1 MMHFMRRLARGFRK
15 EEGTASIE
23 FLFAIPV
30 LMTIFMAS
38 FESGYFMIRH
48 VMLERSVDLTMREL
62 RLGLLGNIQHN
73 ALRTIL
79 CDRAVVL
86 GDCATNL
93 KIEMQPVSTATWAMP
108 TAPTTCVDRAV
119 PIDPVTTYVPGGG
132 SEPVLVRIC
141 VRQDTMFP
149 STGIGLGLQKDG
161 LGGYALL
168 ARSVFVNEP
177 S

>member
-1 MMHFMRRLARGFRK
+1 MIRMLRRLRRDFRK
-15 EEGTASIE
+15 EDGTASIE

-30 LMTIFMAS
+30 MMTIFMAS

-48 VMLERSVDLTMREL
+48 VMLERSVDVTMREL
-62 RLGLLGNIQHN
+62 RLGLLGNISHN
-73 ALRTIL
+73 GLRTLL
-79 CDRAVVL
+79 CNRAVVL
-86 GDCATNL
+86 GDCNTNL
-93 KIEMQPVSTATWAMP
+93 KIEMQPVSTSAWTMP
-108 TAPTTCVDRAV
+108 GTPTTCVDRAV
-119 PIDPVTTYVPGGG
+119 PIDPVTTFVRGGG
-132 SEPVLVRIC
+132 SEPVLVRVC

>member
-1 MMHFMRRLARGFRK
+1 MIRLLGRLRRDFRK
-15 EEGTASIE
+15 EDGTASIE

-30 LMTIFMAS
+30 LLTIFMAS

-48 VMLERSVDLTMREL
+48 VMLERALDLTMREL
-62 RLGLLGNIQHN
+62 RLGLLGNVTHN
-73 ALRTIL
+73 QLRTLL
-79 CDRAVVL
+79 CTRAVVL
-86 GDCATNL
+86 GDCQNNL
-93 KIEMQPVSTATWAMP
+93 KIELEPVSTATWTMP
-108 TAPTTCVDRAV
+108 ATPTTCIDRAV
-119 PIDPVTTYVPGGG
+119 PIDPVTTFVRGGS

-161 LGGYALL
+161 LGNYAIL